1 MAARCSYHRHPVQIS
16 QGLLYYS
23 ENARRRSKMRRS
35 LITPE
40 EVLNMAD
47 DEVISFIS
55 GKDIPPIFHNK

>member
-1 MAARCSYHRHPVQIS
+1 
-16 QGLLYYS
+16 
-23 ENARRRSKMRRS
+23 MRRS